1 MRLSLLW
8 QPRTT
13 TIGAPDIPEPFLFA
27 DAVFFGGV
35 EATANANLECL
46 ETARGGGMSCRLQI
60 ALQLMY

>member
-1 MRLSLLW
+1 VRLSLLW

-35 EATANANLECL
+35 EVTVSAKLECL
-46 ETARGGGMSCRLQI
+46 ETARAVACCAAFKLRCN
-60 ALQLMY
+60 